1 MDVTLQTQIEQC
13 APAMNRALMTA
24 LVRRESNGN
33 PFAIGMDGT
42 GPYVAQPKTLAEAV
56 ATAEGLKREGKT
68 FSVGLAQIHVSN
80 IKLLGLPWTQAFDG
94 CTSLRNGQKIFDG
107 FYKKAIEAGFKGGDA
122 VFAALRGYNSGSIFA
137 TISNNYAS
145 GIIADAGGKIPVASP
160 GVDAN
165 IKRITGGMSERD
177 ARSESTELFSK

>member
-1 MDVTLQTQIEQC
+1 
-13 APAMNRALMTA
+13 MTA

-42 GPYVAQPKTLAEAV
+42 APYVTQPKSMAEAV
-56 ATAEGLKREGKT
+56 ATAEGLIRKGKT

-80 IKLLGLPWTQAFDG
+80 IRLLGLPWTQAFDG

-122 VFAALRGYNSGSIFA
+122 VFAALRGYNSGSVFA
-137 TISNNYAS
+137 AISNNYAS
-145 GIIADAGGKIPVASP
+145 AIIADAGGKIPAASHDA
-160 GVDAN
+160 DAN
-165 IKRITGGMSERD
+165 VKRIVSGMSEHD

>member
-1 MDVTLQTQIEQC
+1 MDMTLQTQIEQC
-13 APAMNRALMTA
+13 APAMNRALMSA

-42 GPYVAQPKTLAEAV
+42 APYLAQPKTLAEAV
-56 ATAEGLKREGKT
+56 ATAEGLKRKGKT

-107 FYKKAIEAGFKGGDA
+107 FYKKAIEAGFKGSDA
-122 VFAALRGYNSGSIFA
+122 VFAALRGYNSGSVFA
-137 TISNNYAS
+137 AISNKYAS
-145 GIIADAGGKIPVASP
+145 AIMAGAGGKISIASHD
-160 GVDAN
+160 VQATVT
-165 IKRITGGMSERD
+165 RLASGMSEHS
-177 ARSESTELFSK
+177 RSESAELFSK